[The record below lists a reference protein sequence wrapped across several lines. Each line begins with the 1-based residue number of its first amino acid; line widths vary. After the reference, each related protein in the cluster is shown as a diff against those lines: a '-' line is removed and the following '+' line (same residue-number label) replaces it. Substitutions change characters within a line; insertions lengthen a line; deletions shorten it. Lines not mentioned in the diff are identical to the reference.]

1 MVGEEIE
8 RNKAI
13 AIPVLIIYVVIV
25 MLLFFSNPP
34 TTNEGYLTFSVTA
47 ISLGLFF
54 GFIFLIVS
62 YTGEGSKLH
71 GLKPLTDRMP
81 TIKRAEGHVHFK
93 TKMMWTLLILI
104 FYFIM
109 TNVMI
114 YGLDQEK
121 TLDLFESFRAV
132 MAGASGSLM
141 HLGIGPIVTASIIMQ
156 LFVGAKIINL
166 DLTQADDKAIYQG
179 TQKVL
184 VIIMIIVESI
194 PQVYGYLM
202 PSKGIIASIGTGPAN
217 MIIVLQLIMGSYIVF
232 LMDEVVS
239 KWGIGSGISLFI
251 AAGVSQAIFTGT
263 ISWLPIDNPGQY
275 GLGGFGE
282 VPGGTIPKTAHLL
295 SQMSLSDLTNGGGWE
310 RIFLGPPN
318 PIIALI
324 GTIVIFIIVAYV
336 ESTRVELP
344 LAHGRVRGARGRYP
358 IRLIYAS
365 NIPVILMA
373 ALLANVNMF
382 SLLLWSHPSLRN
394 VPLIGRQWWIGDY
407 GPIENPSTKPLAG
420 GAWYLS
426 QVNGVHEWLLPML
439 NWEGYSQYV
448 SGDHN
453 YYQVIAHVLVYFGVM
468 VIGSI
473 LFAKFWIETTN
484 MGPEAVAKQ
493 IQSSGMQIPG
503 FRRDPR
509 VLRKV
514 LDRYIPMVTVISGA
528 FVGALAAAADMIGTV
543 GNTSGTGVL
552 LTVGIIIRLYE
563 EIGKEQMMEM
573 HPVLRGFF
581 GGE

>member
-1 MVGEEIE
+1 MEA
-8 RNKAI
+8 AI
-13 AIPVLIIYVVIV
+13 GV
-25 MLLFFSNPP
+25 
-34 TTNEGYLTFSVTA
+34 
-47 ISLGLFF
+47 
-54 GFIFLIVS
+54 
-62 YTGEGSKLH
+62 
-71 GLKPLTDRMP
+71 
-81 TIKRAEGHVHFK
+81 
-93 TKMMWTLLILI
+93 
-104 FYFIM
+104 
-109 TNVMI
+109 
-114 YGLDQEK
+114 
-121 TLDLFESFRAV
+121 
-132 MAGASGSLM
+132 
-141 HLGIGPIVTASIIMQ
+141 
-156 LFVGAKIINL
+156 
-166 DLTQADDKAIYQG
+166 
-179 TQKVL
+179 
-184 VIIMIIVESI
+184 
-194 PQVYGYLM
+194 
-202 PSKGIIASIGTGPAN
+202 GPAN
-217 MIIVLQLIMGSYIVF
+217 MLIVLQLIMGSYIVF

-263 ISWLPIDNPGQY
+263 ISWLPIDNPQQY
-275 GLGGFGE
+275 GLGAFGD

-324 GTIVIFIIVAYV
+324 GTIVIFIIVAYA
-336 ESTRVELP
+336 ESSRVELP

-382 SLLLWSHPSLRN
+382 SLLLWSHPSLKE
-394 VPLIGRQWWIGDY
+394 VPLIGHQWWIGSYTTAEGD
-407 GPIENPSTKPLAG
+407 PTTKPIAG

-439 NWEGYSQYV
+439 NWDRYSAYV
-448 SGDHN
+448 GDHN
-453 YYQVIAHVLVYFGVM
+453 YYQVIAHVAVYLGVM
-468 VIGSI
+468 VVGSI

-514 LDRYIPMVTVISGA
+514 LERYIPMVTVISGA
-528 FVGALAAAADMIGTV
+528 FVGALAAVADMIGTV
-543 GNTSGTGVL
+543 GSTSGTGVL

>member
-1 MVGEEIE
+1 MVGEKIE
-8 RNKAI
+8 RNVTT
-13 AIPVLIIYVVIV
+13 AIPVLVIYVVLIAAWV
-25 MLLFFSNPP
+25 LWSQPAPDDYFS
-34 TTNEGYLTFSVTA
+34 LTVIPVA
-47 ISLGLFF
+47 LGLFF
-54 GFIFLIVS
+54 GFIYLIVS
-62 YTGEGSKLH
+62 YSGEGSKLY

-93 TKMMWTLLILI
+93 TKMMWTLMILI

-114 YGLDQEK
+114 YGLDQDEVP
-121 TLDLFESFRAV
+121 DLFSSFRAV

-141 HLGIGPIVTASIIMQ
+141 HLGIGPIVTGSIIMQ
-156 LFVGAKIINL
+156 LFVGAKIIDL
-166 DLTQADDKAIYQG
+166 DLTKSDDKAIYQG

-184 VIIMIIVESI
+184 VIVMIVVESV
-194 PQVYGYLM
+194 PQVYGYLKPDAGM
-202 PSKGIIASIGTGPAN
+202 ASAIGTGPAN
-217 MIIVLQLIMGSYIVF
+217 MIIVLQLIMGSYVVF
-232 LMDEVVS
+232 LMDETVS

-263 ISWLPIDNPGQY
+263 ISWIPIEDPGQY
-275 GLGGFGE
+275 GLNAYGD

-382 SLLLWSHPSLRN
+382 SLLLWSHPSLKN
-394 VPLIGRQWWIGDY
+394 IPLIGHQWWIGTYTTAD
-407 GPIENPSTKPLAG
+407 GDPTTKPIAG

-439 NWEGYSQYV
+439 NWDQYKV
-448 SGDHN
+448 YVGEHD
-453 YYQVIAHVLVYFGVM
+453 YFQVGIHVAVYLSVM

-514 LDRYIPMVTVISGA
+514 LERYIPMVTVISGA
-528 FVGALAAAADMIGTV
+528 FVGALAAVADMIGTV
-543 GNTSGTGVL
+543 GNSSGTGVL